1 MSRFM
6 AKYRALNYFILR
18 VSLSI
23 QCHLPKNA
31 LRKTLAHN
39 IYSSLFC
46 IILIIIIIPHLS
58 FVLSFLPS
66 FTQSNNIPM
75 SSYSYSSSSSSSS
88 YSLPRFQAD
97 VGRVMD
103 IIINSLYSNRDV
115 FLRELVSNAAD
126 ACDKKRFLSITGDES
141 DGTDLARPTIKIRS
155 DRQAM
160 TITVEDSGVG
170 MTKGE
175 LQNNLGRIAQSG
187 TKKFLEAL
195 GESNNN
201 GGGKGGADAVNL
213 IGQFGV
219 GFYSASLVADKVEVV
234 TKSMQPNSVQLRWTS
249 DASSKYTISE
259 DDAAADGGS
268 EPIEGSGTR
277 LILHLKDDALE
288 YLEPSKLED
297 LLQHYSEFIEFPISV
312 WKEKTEY
319 KRVPDDEANA
329 DLPEGEEPKMKT
341 VPETTEGYEQ
351 MNTNKPIWLR
361 SPSDVTPE
369 EYKDFYQ
376 SAFRASYDEPL
387 AHTHFSLEGQIE
399 CKSILYIPGMLP
411 FELSKDMF
419 DDDARN
425 IRLYVK
431 RVFINDKFE
440 DIVPRWLKFVRGVVD
455 SQDLPLNV
463 SREILQKSKVLSII
477 NKRLVRKSLDMI
489 REIES
494 DEDDSKY
501 IMFWNNFGKYLK
513 VGVIEDQRNKDDIIP
528 LLRFFSSKSGEEFTS
543 LDRYVEG
550 MKENQKQIYYVTAD
564 GKAKAQRSPAAEK
577 VRSRGYEVLYLTEP
591 LDEIMIESVT
601 KYKDYNLVDVSKEGL
616 NLDDE
621 DKEERKKKE
630 EELNEDHRAVKEYLE
645 TVLAGKVRKVKM
657 TDLLSESPAALVQSA
672 YGMSPTM
679 QRYMKA
685 QTVASGG
692 SDAGMMGSFNQAV
705 LEVNPKHPIMQDLE
719 RMIRTEGG
727 EDSDMAKNFAVLLY
741 DVAALTSGYEIE
753 DSSDFAGRILTIMT
767 SKAKSDVMD
776 AEVETTNVVV
786 QVEDEEEDADNT
798 EVEVTSNV
806 QEEKPEEE
814 IMDAEVEITNV
825 DIQEENEDNNEV
837 EATNDVE
844 EEGKPEEF
852 VVNNE
857 IA

>member
-1 MSRFM
+1 M
-6 AKYRALNYFILR
+6 
-18 VSLSI
+18 
-23 QCHLPKNA
+23 
-31 LRKTLAHN
+31 
-39 IYSSLFC
+39 SLFHTY
-46 IILIIIIIPHLS
+46 IH
-58 FVLSFLPS
+58 
-66 FTQSNNIPM
+66 TH
-75 SSYSYSSSSSSSS
+75 
-88 YSLPRFQAD
+88 RFQAD

-126 ACDKKRFLSITGDES
+126 ACDKKRFLSITGDDS
-141 DGTDLARPTIKIRS
+141 DGTNLAKPTIRIRS
-155 DRQAM
+155 NKENM
-160 TITVEDSGVG
+160 TVTIEDSGVG
-170 MTKGE
+170 MTKSE
-175 LQNNLGRIAQSG
+175 LQNNLGKIAQSG

-195 GESNNN
+195 GEN
-201 GGGKGGADAVNL
+201 GGGDVNL

-219 GFYSASLVADKVEVV
+219 GFYSAYLVADKVEVV
-234 TKSMQPNSVQLRWTS
+234 TRSMQPNSVQLRWTS
-249 DASSKYTISE
+249 DASSKYTIAE
-259 DDAAADGGS
+259 DDDS
-268 EPIEGSGTR
+268 DDPIEGSGTR

-297 LLQHYSEFIEFPISV
+297 LLQHYSEFVEFPISV

-319 KRVPDDEANA
+319 KRVPDEEANE

-361 SPSDVTPE
+361 SPSDVTEE

-411 FELSKDMF
+411 FELSRDMF
-419 DDDARN
+419 DDDSRN

-513 VGVIEDQRNKDDIIP
+513 VGVIEDQRNKEDIIP
-528 LLRFFSSKSGEEFTS
+528 LLRFFSSKSGEEYTS
-543 LDRYVEG
+543 LAQYVEG

-577 VRSRGYEVLYLTEP
+577 VQSRGYEVLYLTEP

-601 KYKDYNLVDVSKEGL
+601 KYKEFNLVDVSKEGL

-621 DKEERKKKE
+621 DREERKKKE
-630 EELNEDHRAVKEYLE
+630 EELNEDHKAVKEYLE
-645 TVLAGKVRKVKM
+645 TVLAGKVQKVKM

-685 QTVASGG
+685 QNVASGG
-692 SDAGMMGSFNQAV
+692 SDSGMMGSFNQAV
-705 LEVNPKHPIMQDLE
+705 LEVNPKHPIMRDLE
-719 RMIRTEGG
+719 RMIESEGR
-727 EDSDMAKNFAVLLY
+727 DSDMAKNFAVLLY

-753 DSSDFAGRILTIMT
+753 DSSDFAGRILSIMT

-776 AEVETTNVVV
+776 AEVEMADVV
-786 QVEDEEEDADNT
+786 QEKKVEDDV
-798 EVEVTSNV
+798 VEVTIDV
-806 QEEKPEEE
+806 QENE
-814 IMDAEVEITNV
+814 
-825 DIQEENEDNNEV
+825 QSNEDS
-837 EATNDVE
+837 
-844 EEGKPEEF
+844 
-852 VVNNE
+852 
-857 IA
+857 

>member
-1 MSRFM
+1 MSDS
-6 AKYRALNYFILR
+6 ATIVDAETVDEGAETYE
-18 VSLSI
+18 
-23 QCHLPKNA
+23 
-31 LRKTLAHN
+31 
-39 IYSSLFC
+39 
-46 IILIIIIIPHLS
+46 
-58 FVLSFLPS
+58 
-66 FTQSNNIPM
+66 
-75 SSYSYSSSSSSSS
+75 
-88 YSLPRFQAD
+88 FQAE

-126 ACDKKRFLSITGDES
+126 ACDKKRFLSIS
-141 DGTDLARPTIKIRS
+141 DADAASITPTINIKS
-155 DRQAM
+155 DKDAM
-160 TITVEDSGVG
+160 TITIEDSGVG

-195 GESNNN
+195 GEGS
-201 GGGKGGADAVNL
+201 ADVNL

-219 GFYSASLVADKVEVV
+219 GFYSAYLVADKVEVV
-234 TKSMQPNSVQLRWTS
+234 TKSMQPDSPQLKWTS
-249 DASSKYTISE
+249 DASSSYTISE
-259 DDAAADGGS
+259 NSDD
-268 EPIEGSGTR
+268 PIEGSGTR
-277 LILHLKDDALE
+277 LVLHLKDDAME
-288 YLEPSKLED
+288 YMEPAKLEE
-297 LLQHYSEFIEFPISV
+297 LLQQYSEFVEFPIAV

-319 KRVPDDEANA
+319 KQVPDEEADEPA
-329 DLPEGEEPKMKT
+329 EGEEPKMKT
-341 VPETTEGYEQ
+341 VPETTEGYER

-361 SPSDVTPE
+361 SPSDVTEE

-376 SAFRASYDEPL
+376 SAFKASYDEPA

-419 DDDARN
+419 DEDARN

-431 RVFINDKFE
+431 RVFINDKFD
-440 DIVPRWLKFVRGVVD
+440 DIVPRWLKFVKGVVD

-494 DEDDSKY
+494 DEDESKY

-513 VGVIEDQRNKDDIIP
+513 VGVIEDRRNADDIVP
-528 LLRFFSSKSGEEFTS
+528 LLRFFSSKSDGEEYTS
-543 LDRYVEG
+543 LEQYVEG

-564 GKAKAQRSPAAEK
+564 GKDKARMSPAAEK

-601 KYKDYNLVDVSKEGL
+601 EFKEFKLVDVSKEGL
-616 NLDDE
+616 EFGDE

-630 EELNEDHRAVKEYLE
+630 EELNAEHKLVKEYLE
-645 TVLAGKVRKVKM
+645 TALAGKVQKVKM
-657 TDLLSESPAALVQSA
+657 TDLLADSPAALVQSA

-685 QTVASGG
+685 QNVASGG

-705 LEVNPKHPIMQDLE
+705 LEINPAHPIVQDLE
-719 RMIRTEGG
+719 SMVNSLGDDD
-727 EDSDMAKNFAVLLY
+727 DSDDSQAKNFAVLLY

-753 DSSDFAGRILTIMT
+753 DSGDFAGRILSMMT
-767 SKAKSDVMD
+767 SKTDTGIKD
-776 AEVETTNVVV
+776 AEVEAKNF
-786 QVEDEEEDADNT
+786 
-798 EVEVTSNV
+798 
-806 QEEKPEEE
+806 
-814 IMDAEVEITNV
+814 
-825 DIQEENEDNNEV
+825 ENEDKSTDDFQR
-837 EATNDVE
+837 ALLSARIANDA
-844 EEGKPEEF
+844 K
-852 VVNNE
+852 
-857 IA
+857 AK

>member
-1 MSRFM
+1 MKLSQAATFVIASAIAVGAFVPSVPATRRMMMGPSNSVFRGPLAMSDSAVVDAETVDESAETFE
-6 AKYRALNYFILR
+6 
-18 VSLSI
+18 
-23 QCHLPKNA
+23 
-31 LRKTLAHN
+31 
-39 IYSSLFC
+39 
-46 IILIIIIIPHLS
+46 
-58 FVLSFLPS
+58 
-66 FTQSNNIPM
+66 
-75 SSYSYSSSSSSSS
+75 
-88 YSLPRFQAD
+88 FQAE

-126 ACDKKRFLSITGDES
+126 ACDKKRFLSITSDSS
-141 DGTDLARPTIKIRS
+141 DGTNLAKPAIQIKS
-155 DRQAM
+155 DKDAM
-160 TITVEDSGVG
+160 TVTIEDSGVG
-170 MTKGE
+170 MTKSE

-187 TKKFLEAL
+187 TKKFVEAL
-195 GESNNN
+195 GEGS
-201 GGGKGGADAVNL
+201 ADVNL

-219 GFYSASLVADKVEVV
+219 GFYSAYLVAERVEVV
-234 TKSMQPNSVQLRWTS
+234 TKSMQPDSPQLKWTS
-249 DASSKYTISE
+249 DASSSYTISE
-259 DDAAADGGS
+259 ETTGA
-268 EPIEGSGTR
+268 PIDGSGTR
-277 LILHLKDDALE
+277 LVLHLRDDALE
-288 YLEPSKLED
+288 YLEPAKLEE
-297 LLQHYSEFIEFPISV
+297 LLQHYSEFVEFPISV
-312 WKEKTEY
+312 WKETTEY
-319 KRVPDDEANA
+319 KQVPDEEANK
-329 DLPEGEEPKMKT
+329 DLEEGEKPKMKT
-341 VPETTEGYEQ
+341 VPETKEGYEL

-361 SPSDVTPE
+361 SPSDVTEE

-419 DDDARN
+419 DEDASN

-494 DEDDSKY
+494 DEDESKY

-513 VGVIEDQRNKDDIIP
+513 VGVIEDRRNKDDIVP
-528 LLRFFSSKSGEEFTS
+528 LLRFLSSQSGEEYTS
-543 LDRYVEG
+543 LEQYVEG

-564 GKAKAQRSPAAEK
+564 GKEKAQMSPAAEK

-601 KYKDYNLVDVSKEGL
+601 EYKEFKLVDVSKEGL
-616 NLDDE
+616 EFDDE

-630 EELNEDHRAVKEYLE
+630 EELNEDHKSVKEYLE
-645 TVLAGKVRKVKM
+645 TALAGKVQKVKM
-657 TDLLSESPAALVQSA
+657 TDLLADSPAALVQSA

-685 QTVASGG
+685 QNVASGG

-705 LEVNPKHPIMQDLE
+705 LEVNPSHPIVRDLE
-719 RMIRTEGG
+719 HMVKTQSE
-727 EDSDMAKNFAVLLY
+727 ESDEAKNFAVLLY

-753 DSSDFAGRILTIMT
+753 DSGDFAQRILSMMT
-767 SKAKSDVMD
+767 SKAKVDVRD
-776 AEVETTNVVV
+776 AEVEAANEA
-786 QVEDEEEDADNT
+786 QEPVEDNHE
-798 EVEVTSNV
+798 NV
-806 QEEKPEEE
+806 
-814 IMDAEVEITNV
+814 
-825 DIQEENEDNNEV
+825 
-837 EATNDVE
+837 
-844 EEGKPEEF
+844 
-852 VVNNE
+852 
-857 IA
+857 